1 MEISTIL
8 DKVIIRHAHSSD
20 LPALE
25 WDGEFTHFR
34 KLYAET
40 FQRAVNR
47 LAVMWISET
56 HEQGIIGQLFVQLA
70 SSRLEVADGS
80 TRAYIYAFRVK
91 PAYRGQG
98 VGTRMLQVAER
109 DLSERGFHWVVLNV
123 AQENLRAQKLYKR
136 TGYTVIGPDPGVWS
150 YQDETGLTHYV
161 EEPAWRMEKDL
172 IKAKLD
178 NL

>member
-1 MEISTIL
+1 MEIPTIL
-8 DKVIIRHAHSSD
+8 DKLIIRHAHSTD

-25 WDGEFTHFR
+25 WNGEFKHFR

-40 FQRAVNR
+40 FQRSLNN
-47 LAVMWISET
+47 LAIMWVSEISD
-56 HEQGIIGQLFVQLA
+56 HGIIGQLFIQLS

-91 PAYRGQG
+91 PAFRSQG
-98 VGTRMLQVAER
+98 IGKRMLQIAER
-109 DLSERGFHWVVLNV
+109 DLFERGFHWVVLNV
-123 AQENLRAQKLYKR
+123 AQDNLKAQKLYKR
-136 TGYTVIGPDPGVWS
+136 TGYKIIGPDPGIWS
-150 YQDETGLTHYV
+150 YQDENGLTHYV

-172 IKAKLD
+172 LKARLD